1 MTLMVGFVP
10 GKDDRSGLEL
20 AAVLARSDGED
31 LRIVT
36 VAPARWPTPVAGGT
50 DREFGEWS
58 RSYGEAA
65 VAEATAL
72 MEDIDPYLKVKA
84 TWVEGRS
91 ASSVLLAQAEKH
103 GARIVV
109 VGSGQGGSYGQIYIS
124 STADVLLHSAAV
136 PVAIAPR
143 GYDASPD
150 ARITRATCAFR
161 GDEQS
166 RRTLERTAEICART
180 GAALRIAT
188 FAVRGRTM
196 YPPETGLRAEDM
208 VMDAWIAQTGELQAK
223 AIDTLPDPR
232 PSDVSAVV
240 AAGRTWQASMDRLDW
255 QRGDLLVVG
264 SSRTGLAARLFLGSN
279 ATKILRA
286 SPVPVVVVP

>member
-10 GKDDRSGLEL
+10 GKDDRAGLEL

-36 VAPARWPTPVAGGT
+36 VAPARWPTPIAGGT
-50 DREFGEWS
+50 DREFGEWA
-58 RSYGEAA
+58 RSYGEGA

-72 MEDIDPYLKVKA
+72 MQDIDPGLTVKA

-91 ASSVLLAQAEKH
+91 ASSVLLAQAEAH
-103 GARIVV
+103 RARVVV
-109 VGSGQGGSYGQIYIS
+109 VGSGQGGPYGQIYVS

-143 GYDASPD
+143 GYDAAPG
-150 ARITRATCAFR
+150 ATITRATCAFR
-161 GDEQS
+161 GDDQS
-166 RRTLERTAEICART
+166 RRTLERTAELCAST
-180 GAALRIAT
+180 GAALRVAT

-196 YPPETGLRAEDM
+196 YPPETGLRDEDM
-208 VMDAWIAQTGELQAK
+208 VMDAWIEQTGVLQAE
-223 AIDTLPDPR
+223 ALATLPDPR
-232 PSDVSAVV
+232 PADVASVV
-240 AAGRTWQASMDRLDW
+240 ASGRTWQAAMDRLEW
-255 QRGDLLVVG
+255 GKGDLLVVG
-264 SSRTGLAARLFLGSN
+264 SSRTGLATRLFLGSN

-286 SPVPVVVVP
+286 SPVPVIVVP